1 MATIEIKDISGKT
14 LMTVPV
20 SSGAI
25 SHEELM
31 KSDYIQLEW
40 NSPVW
45 DILPAG
51 AFIEYEGEKYGLL
64 EPYKPTCTNE
74 AEYQYTPQFQSRI
87 MAWDKHPVPLYTY
100 DEEGSVVGREFDWE
114 FTGSPAD
121 VLYMVKQAIM
131 HETGEE
137 WTYQLS
143 DSLPVT
149 VSLQSQSS
157 SIFSVLSELADLC
170 ETEWWVDKKNNF
182 LHLSKCEYGEPVM
195 LTAGQ
200 NVKMPSI
207 TNSKD
212 GYYTRFYVF
221 GSTKNITQ
229 DYQSGQATNHIV
241 NKRLTLDPLK
251 YPGGFKDIKGHFE
264 NGVFVSDLLQGEIF
278 PKTLYFDEVFPSS
291 RLTISNVRPRAKYR
305 LDSNGNKIQ
314 IGGSEDEPVYEQY
327 AIWYFRVEGFDFD
340 PQTIIEGTKP
350 SVSFE
355 SGQLAGRDFEL
366 IYHEKDQTVK
376 DAADVTAF
384 NVKAGDY
391 EIIIDESTGSIIPG
405 AVYIIPQD
413 GDKIVLYNIEMP
425 DEYTTSAQVELE
437 AEINKEIARR
447 IADNNTYEFDSN
459 PVDFYNQGMDVVVG
473 QSVHFSFGGSTL
485 ETRVLM
491 VEKRLDGIY
500 QQRIRIGNEQI
511 KGVTQE
517 LKEDVADANQSIDV
531 IKAFNELS
539 SALSNAYAN
548 AQREMIEGFAA
559 IKNMWQFDKE
569 NENTIFSAF
578 NVYSKGWMSA
588 KGIDKGEEE
597 GTGGATTIGQL
608 VNVGEWADQTPA
620 YDRIMVQL
628 AGSTHWTEKKLSEI
642 GGGLDEEQLA
652 TYLTENNYAKTSDI
666 PSLEGY
672 ATETWVTDKG
682 YITSAA
688 LTGYATQSWVLGK
701 NYATTS
707 DLDAR
712 IDALVNGAPAAYDT
726 LKEIAD
732 VLQGNVDSIGDI
744 LTTLGTK
751 ADKTITITAG
761 TGLTGGGNLSANRTI
776 SLKPATTTAL
786 GGIIVG
792 ERLSIDASGVLSA
805 TYTYTHP
812 SATATTISAATGK
825 VLSAITVNNL
835 GHVTSVTA
843 KTLAEADIPTL
854 QISKISGLQNELDS
868 KLDQSI
874 FNDLF
879 EKVEI
884 RSGVYAIRAKYGLY
898 SNEFISAKGMDEGEE
913 GGGSG
918 SSYLSDLLDVSLTSL
933 AANDLLKWNG
943 TKWVNVPMSSIA
955 GSTSWDNITGKPT
968 TIKGYGITATDILTT
983 LKTVDGS
990 GSGLD
995 ADLLDGLDSLRFF
1008 HGKNNKPSGL
1018 MSSITG
1024 NGCYSTTGSLP
1035 EDAPDGAY
1043 GYGNFV
1049 IFDAEGSSAN
1059 GGAITQIY
1067 FPHNG
1072 ASPCFRT
1079 TYARDANRY
1088 HNWYKLARTIDNVAS
1103 ASKLQTARTIWGQSF
1118 DGTKN
1123 VSGAIIG
1130 ATTINASGAVTFG
1143 STLSVTGLITATAGL
1158 TTPQYLQIG
1167 DGRIYWDATN
1177 KALYV
1182 KYKDGTTAI
1191 GFYSLG
1197 WMSAK
1202 GVDSG
1207 TGGSTGGGNFFGVIV
1222 NGSTYRVDDEGYVT
1236 IPDYPTSLNW
1246 SEISGKPSWIG
1257 STKPSYA
1264 FSEITGKPT
1273 TLSGY
1278 GITDGVNDIT
1288 VSGSGNAVTSASISG
1303 HKLTLTKGS
1312 TFLLSSQYTASDI
1325 LTKLKTVDGKDS
1337 GLDADLL
1344 DGYHGT
1350 AYDLSTNLGYCV
1362 DYGYYVIGLL
1372 QITDYTKAG
1381 NHANGRLS
1389 FIRTNGNNRV
1399 QQIQYSL
1406 STFYNTINVR
1416 FSYIALGEKVAK
1428 PCTFTYNSKKWA
1440 GFVVKMDSS
1449 YLNGVICTRFGLR
1462 NSEKSNPFLLKY
1474 YTSNTETI
1482 NNSEVY
1488 NSLIINGGDIIENE
1502 VSAGNFVGNL
1512 SGNAS
1517 SASKLETSRSIWG
1530 QSFDGTANVSGAL
1543 TGVTNITASG
1553 SITAQKMYIT
1563 GTANSNAYITADTS
1577 YNMYFVANGLSLLS
1591 LDGSQKAVRSGSGYA
1606 SQISLGTATV
1616 RWSNLYSVAGNFSG
1630 DITANRI
1637 KITDTDAVRH
1647 IEFSRTSYNYLT
1659 APAGTDSSINF
1670 IVNGQD
1676 LLIAN
1681 ADLSVRNGLVC
1692 AGTTNATSLG
1702 NSTYRWSGLYSVLGN
1717 FSGAVTIA
1725 STLAVT
1731 GALIAKGGVNFN
1743 GSQLTNVSRIEFQPG
1758 DAGRK
1763 TVITN
1768 GGSFLLYGSTGGWA
1782 AGLGYYGSDGTTNLG
1797 NAAGAYGSGN
1807 TLNYY
1812 YYGGTYSSPKM
1823 VMLPN
1828 GYVGIG
1834 LTAPTQKLHVSGN
1847 ILATGAITAK
1857 AVSDI
1862 RLKTILEKEADYRH
1876 KLLSLGR
1883 IVDFYYNDK
1892 AIQRNTGAVDRE
1904 RHTGLIYQS
1913 AKELGLPNFCHTD
1926 DDGYGAINY
1935 LCTDYI
1941 NLVAGALQQTIL
1953 RQETIEQRVERLER
1967 ENEELKR
1974 QLNNLT
1980 AA

>member
-1 MATIEIKDISGKT
+1 
-14 LMTVPV
+14 MTVPV

-51 AFIEYEGEKYGLL
+51 AFIEYEGEKYSLL
-64 EPYKPTCTNE
+64 EPYQPICTSE

-100 DEEGSVVGREFDWE
+100 DEDGSVVGREFDWE

-121 VLYMVKQAIM
+121 VLYMVKQAIV

-143 DSLPVT
+143 DSLPAT

-305 LDSNGNKIQ
+305 LDSHGNKIQ

-340 PQTIIEGTKP
+340 PQTIIEGTKL

-384 NVKAGDY
+384 DEKAGDY

-413 GDKIVLYNIEMP
+413 GDNIVLYNIEMP

-437 AEINKEIARR
+437 AEIDKEIARR

-473 QSVHFSFGGSTL
+473 QSVHFSFDGSTL

-588 KGIDKGEEE
+588 KGIDKGEE
-597 GTGGATTIGQL
+597 GSGAGSTTIGGL
-608 VNVGEWADQTPA
+608 TNVGSWADQTA
-620 YDRIMVQL
+620 DYDRIMVQL
-628 AGSTHWTEKKLSEI
+628 SGSNTWTEKRLDEI

-652 TYLTENNYAKTSDI
+652 AYLTENNYAKIADI
-666 PSLEGY
+666 PSL
-672 ATETWVTDKG
+672 D
-682 YITSAA
+682 
-688 LTGYATQSWVLGK
+688 GYATQSWVLG
-701 NYATTS
+701 NGYATTS
-707 DLDAR
+707 DLDSR
-712 IDALVNGAPAAYDT
+712 IDALVNGAPAAFDT

-751 ADKTITITAG
+751 ADKSISILAG
-761 TGLTGGGNLSANRTI
+761 TGLAGGGTLSANRTL
-776 SLKPATTTAL
+776 SLKPATTSAL

-792 ERLSIDASGVLSA
+792 DRLSIDSSGRLTA

-812 SATATTISAATGK
+812 SATATTITAATGK
-825 VLSAITVNNL
+825 VLSAITVNSL
-835 GHVTSVTA
+835 GHVTSVAA
-843 KTLAEADIPTL
+843 KTLAAADIPSL
-854 QISKISGLQNELDS
+854 AISKITGLQAELDK
-868 KLDQSI
+868 KLDKSVLD
-874 FNDLF
+874 DLF

-884 RSGVYAIRAKYGLY
+884 REGVYAIRAKYGLFT
-898 SNEFISAKGMDEGEE
+898 NGFLSAKGMDEGSESP
-913 GGGSG
+913 GGGATK
-918 SSYLSDLLDVSLTSL
+918 LSELTDVSLTNL
-933 AANDLLKWNG
+933 KDNDLLRWNG
-943 TKWVNVPMSSIA
+943 TRWVNVPQSSISPSLA
-955 GSTSWDNITGKPT
+955 WENITGKPST
-968 TIKGYGITATDILTT
+968 FPPSAHTHTKSQITDFPATW
-983 LKTVDGS
+983 
-990 GSGLD
+990 
-995 ADLLDGLDSLRFF
+995 AW
-1008 HGKNNKPSGL
+1008 
-1018 MSSITG
+1018 
-1024 NGCYSTTGSLP
+1024 
-1035 EDAPDGAY
+1035 
-1043 GYGNFV
+1043 
-1049 IFDAEGSSAN
+1049 
-1059 GGAITQIY
+1059 GAI
-1067 FPHNG
+1067 
-1072 ASPCFRT
+1072 S
-1079 TYARDANRY
+1079 
-1088 HNWYKLARTIDNVAS
+1088 
-1103 ASKLQTARTIWGQSF
+1103 
-1118 DGTKN
+1118 
-1123 VSGAIIG
+1123 
-1130 ATTINASGAVTFG
+1130 
-1143 STLSVTGLITATAGL
+1143 
-1158 TTPQYLQIG
+1158 
-1167 DGRIYWDATN
+1167 
-1177 KALYV
+1177 
-1182 KYKDGTTAI
+1182 
-1191 GFYSLG
+1191 
-1197 WMSAK
+1197 
-1202 GVDSG
+1202 
-1207 TGGSTGGGNFFGVIV
+1207 
-1222 NGSTYRVDDEGYVT
+1222 
-1236 IPDYPTSLNW
+1236 
-1246 SEISGKPSWIG
+1246 
-1257 STKPSYA
+1257 
-1264 FSEITGKPT
+1264 GKPT

-1278 GITDGVNDIT
+1278 GITDGVNDVT
-1288 VSGSGNAVTSASISG
+1288 VSGSGNAVTGASISG

-1312 TFLLSSQYTASDI
+1312 TFLLSSAYTANDI
-1325 LTKLKTVDGKDS
+1325 LTKLKTVDGAGS
-1337 GLDADLL
+1337 GLDADTL
-1344 DGYHGT
+1344 DGYHGSSNAT
-1350 AYDLSTNLGYCV
+1350 GSTYVLRTSTGGIITKSVEYKSNYYATPKSAGWYRFFKFAGSNANGASAIIHIDRLFYSPSNESYTFAINVSFGTGISITQLSGFANSRLITKIRVNYVNSGDMYVDFYYDSTSHFSNIVYCYGSGRGNFQTPELVSTSTGNNCEFKTGNGFVCNEGINGV
-1362 DYGYYVIGLL
+1362 DMSRFFYGKGNKPSGLMSSVTGSGCYSTVSSLPDDAPDGAYGY
-1372 QITDYTKAG
+1372 
-1381 NHANGRLS
+1381 
-1389 FIRTNGNNRV
+1389 
-1399 QQIQYSL
+1399 
-1406 STFYNTINVR
+1406 
-1416 FSYIALGEKVAK
+1416 
-1428 PCTFTYNSKKWA
+1428 
-1440 GFVVKMDSS
+1440 
-1449 YLNGVICTRFGLR
+1449 
-1462 NSEKSNPFLLKY
+1462 
-1474 YTSNTETI
+1474 
-1482 NNSEVY
+1482 
-1488 NSLIINGGDIIENE
+1488 
-1502 VSAGNFVGNL
+1502 GNFVIFDAGGSSANGGAITQIYFPHRNE
-1512 SGNAS
+1512 SPYYRTTYGRNAGTYIGWYKLARTTDNVA
-1517 SASKLETSRSIWG
+1517 SASKLETAHTINGTSFDGTANITTSNWGTARSVGIVNSDGTGTAVTVSVNGGANVNLKLPATIKAALTGNATTATTLQTARTIWG
-1530 QSFDGTANVSGAL
+1530 QSFNGSANVSGAL

-1553 SITAQKMYIT
+1553 SVTAQMVYIK
-1563 GTANSNAYITADTS
+1563 GTANSNAYIKADTA
-1577 YNMYFVANGLSLLS
+1577 YDMYFSCNSISLLN
-1591 LDGSQKAVRSGSGYA
+1591 LDGSQKAVRSGSGYNG
-1606 SQISLGTATV
+1606 QISLGTSSV
-1616 RWSNLYSVAGNFSG
+1616 RWASLYAITGNF
-1630 DITANRI
+1630 
-1637 KITDTDAVRH
+1637 
-1647 IEFSRTSYNYLT
+1647 
-1659 APAGTDSSINF
+1659 
-1670 IVNGQD
+1670 
-1676 LLIAN
+1676 
-1681 ADLSVRNGLVC
+1681 
-1692 AGTTNATSLG
+1692 
-1702 NSTYRWSGLYSVLGN
+1702 
-1717 FSGAVTIA
+1717 
-1725 STLAVT
+1725 
-1731 GALIAKGGVNFN
+1731 
-1743 GSQLTNVSRIEFQPG
+1743 
-1758 DAGRK
+1758 
-1763 TVITN
+1763 
-1768 GGSFLLYGSTGGWA
+1768 
-1782 AGLGYYGSDGTTNLG
+1782 
-1797 NAAGAYGSGN
+1797 
-1807 TLNYY
+1807 
-1812 YYGGTYSSPKM
+1812 
-1823 VMLPN
+1823 
-1828 GYVGIG
+1828 
-1834 LTAPTQKLHVSGN
+1834 SGN
-1847 ILATGAITAK
+1847 ILATGSITAK
-1857 AVSDI
+1857 AVSDL
-1862 RLKTILEKEADYRH
+1862 RLKTILTTTADYRH

-1883 IVDFYYNDK
+1883 VVDFYYNDK

-1904 RHTGLIYQS
+1904 RHTGLVYQS
-1913 AKELGLPNFCHTD
+1913 AKEIGLPNFCHTD

-1941 NLVAGALQQTIL
+1941 NLIAGALQQTIVA
-1953 RQETIEQRVERLER
+1953 QETIEQRVDRLER

>member
-1 MATIEIKDISGKT
+1 MAEDKRYDLKVTGRAARPRSKRLRDAGMSVQPGSTVVVGGVEGLEGKLDKYIFDDLFEKVEIREG
-14 LMTVPV
+14 VY
-20 SSGAI
+20 AI
-25 SHEELM
+25 R
-31 KSDYIQLEW
+31 
-40 NSPVW
+40 
-45 DILPAG
+45 A
-51 AFIEYEGEKYGLL
+51 KYGLF
-64 EPYKPTCTNE
+64 TNE
-74 AEYQYTPQFQSRI
+74 
-87 MAWDKHPVPLYTY
+87 
-100 DEEGSVVGREFDWE
+100 
-114 FTGSPAD
+114 
-121 VLYMVKQAIM
+121 
-131 HETGEE
+131 
-137 WTYQLS
+137 
-143 DSLPVT
+143 
-149 VSLQSQSS
+149 
-157 SIFSVLSELADLC
+157 
-170 ETEWWVDKKNNF
+170 F
-182 LHLSKCEYGEPVM
+182 L
-195 LTAGQ
+195 
-200 NVKMPSI
+200 
-207 TNSKD
+207 
-212 GYYTRFYVF
+212 
-221 GSTKNITQ
+221 
-229 DYQSGQATNHIV
+229 
-241 NKRLTLDPLK
+241 
-251 YPGGFKDIKGHFE
+251 
-264 NGVFVSDLLQGEIF
+264 
-278 PKTLYFDEVFPSS
+278 
-291 RLTISNVRPRAKYR
+291 
-305 LDSNGNKIQ
+305 
-314 IGGSEDEPVYEQY
+314 
-327 AIWYFRVEGFDFD
+327 
-340 PQTIIEGTKP
+340 
-350 SVSFE
+350 
-355 SGQLAGRDFEL
+355 
-366 IYHEKDQTVK
+366 
-376 DAADVTAF
+376 
-384 NVKAGDY
+384 
-391 EIIIDESTGSIIPG
+391 
-405 AVYIIPQD
+405 
-413 GDKIVLYNIEMP
+413 
-425 DEYTTSAQVELE
+425 
-437 AEINKEIARR
+437 
-447 IADNNTYEFDSN
+447 
-459 PVDFYNQGMDVVVG
+459 
-473 QSVHFSFGGSTL
+473 
-485 ETRVLM
+485 
-491 VEKRLDGIY
+491 
-500 QQRIRIGNEQI
+500 
-511 KGVTQE
+511 
-517 LKEDVADANQSIDV
+517 
-531 IKAFNELS
+531 
-539 SALSNAYAN
+539 
-548 AQREMIEGFAA
+548 
-559 IKNMWQFDKE
+559 
-569 NENTIFSAF
+569 
-578 NVYSKGWMSA
+578 SA
-588 KGIDKGEEE
+588 KGIDEGDEG
-597 GTGGATTIGQL
+597 GTGGASYLGQL

-628 AGSTHWTEKKLSEI
+628 AGSTHWTEKRLDEI

-652 TYLTENNYAKTSDI
+652 AYLTENNYAKTGDI
-666 PSLEGY
+666 PSLDGY
-672 ATETWVTDKG
+672 ATEAWVTGRG

-688 LTGYATQSWVLGK
+688 LNGYATQSWVVGK
-701 NYATTS
+701 GYATTS

-712 IDALVNGAPAAYDT
+712 IDALVNGAPAAFDT

-732 VLQGNVDSIGDI
+732 VLQGNVDSIDDI
-744 LTTLGTK
+744 LTTIGTK
-751 ADKTITITAG
+751 ADKSISISAG
-761 TGLTGGGNLSANRTI
+761 TGLTGGGTLSANRTL
-776 SLKPATTTAL
+776 SLKPATTSAL

-792 ERLSIDASGVLSA
+792 DRLSIDSSGRLTA

-812 SATATTISAATGK
+812 SATATTITAATGK
-825 VLSAITVNNL
+825 VLSAITVNSL
-835 GHVTSVTA
+835 GHVTSVAA
-843 KTLAEADIPTL
+843 KTLAAADIPSL
-854 QISKISGLQNELDS
+854 AISKITGLQAELDK
-868 KLDQSI
+868 KLDKSVLD
-874 FNDLF
+874 DLF

-884 RSGVYAIRAKYGLY
+884 REGVYAIHAKYGLFT
-898 SNEFISAKGMDEGEE
+898 NEFLSAKGMDEGSESP
-913 GGGSG
+913 GGGATK
-918 SSYLSDLLDVSLTSL
+918 LSELTDVSLTNL
-933 AANDLLKWNG
+933 KNNDLLRWNG
-943 TKWVNVPMSSIA
+943 TRWVNVPQSSISPSLA
-955 GSTSWDNITGKPT
+955 WENITGKPSTFPPLAHTHTKSQITDFPATWAWGAISGKPT
-968 TIKGYGITATDILTT
+968 TVKGYGITDAVTINDDQTINSSKKWATATSDLFIGYNENGTASVKHIIHTTAGWARAYAFVNEENGIYCSFGAYGQGTT
-983 LKTVDGS
+983 LVYQYVGNNYLSPWQKWNGTRSDLSVPLYVNNYKVWHEGNVGS
-990 GSGLD
+990 GSGLN
-995 ADLLDGLDSLRFF
+995 ADLLDGVHKEGLFTNLGSSTITKLSITIGGTTKSLTSLYASHADTVRVTACNNGVNQGLWDEIKTSTRNGTLNVYDIYNNGGPTAYGNLIEIVSPLTNHWQPQLWFSGGANGNILHRNKEYNSDSFGDWFTILDSRNYTSFVKKIGTDSVGSNVNPIYLNAGVPTKSSYSF
-1008 HGKNNKPSGL
+1008 GNASGNIPISNGTL
-1018 MSSITG
+1018 NSNLNADLLDGVHLTG
-1024 NGCYSTTGSLP
+1024 LFTSATSNSTTNLSLTVGGTTKSIV
-1035 EDAPDGAY
+1035 DL
-1043 GYGNFV
+1043 F
-1049 IFDAEGSSAN
+1049 AN
-1059 GGAITQIY
+1059 T
-1067 FPHNG
+1067 
-1072 ASPCFRT
+1072 
-1079 TYARDANRY
+1079 
-1088 HNWYKLARTIDNVAS
+1088 
-1103 ASKLQTARTIWGQSF
+1103 ASKLETARTIWGQSF

-1123 VSGAIIG
+1123 ISGAISG

-1158 TTPQYLQIG
+1158 TTPQYLQVG
-1167 DGRIYWDATN
+1167 DGRIYWDSTN

-1182 KYKDGTTAI
+1182 KHKDGTTAI

-1257 STKPSYA
+1257 SSKPSYA
-1264 FSEITGKPT
+1264 WSEITGKPSSFTPSSHTHTKSQISDFPTTWAWGSISGKPT

-1278 GITDGVNDIT
+1278 GITDGVNAVT

-1372 QITDYTKAG
+1372 QITDYTEAG

-1692 AGTTNATSLG
+1692 AGTNNATSLG

-1717 FSGAVTIA
+1717 FSGAVTMA

-1731 GALIAKGGVNFN
+1731 GALTAKGGVNFN

-1768 GGSFLLYGSTGGWA
+1768 GGSFLLYGATGGWS
-1782 AGLGYYGSDGTTNLG
+1782 AGLGYYGSDGTTSLG

-1823 VMLPN
+1823 VLLPGGN
-1828 GYVGIG
+1828 FGIG
-1834 LTAPTQKLHVSGN
+1834 TTAPSQKLHVAGN
-1847 ILATGAITAK
+1847 ILATGSITAK
-1857 AVSDI
+1857 SVSDI
-1862 RLKTILEKEADYRH
+1862 RLKTILKEEANYCH

-1892 AIQRNTGAVDRE
+1892 AMQRNTGAVDKE
-1904 RHTGLIYQS
+1904 KHTGLIYQS

-1926 DDGYGAINY
+1926 DDGYGSINY
-1935 LCTDYI
+1935 LATDYI
-1941 NLVAGALQQTIL
+1941 NLIAGALQQTIL

-1967 ENEELKR
+1967 ENEELRR